1 MKRKIAV
8 TTGTRAEFGLLRPVL
23 EEISN
28 NKKLQLFI
36 LASGM
41 HLSKKFG
48 STIQEITN
56 EGFEISGRIKM
67 VPRNDT
73 NYDMAISLGQ
83 GIIGFS
89 KIFKKIKPDINL
101 VLGDRDEALAS
112 SLAAYHMN
120 IVNAHIHGGDKTR
133 AGIDEYNRHAITKIS
148 NIHFAVT
155 QKSKNRI
162 LRMGEEP
169 NNVFFTGSP
178 SVDDIKNNRITSK
191 KQLETKIGIKF
202 TGDEIILLQHPVTT
216 QSENSRKEIEKIMK
230 AIFELKR
237 NTICISPNSDAGNNS
252 IFQCLHKYSKY
263 NFIKVYDNMP
273 RSDYL
278 GLLKNC
284 GVLVGNS
291 SSGMIEGSYF
301 PINVI
306 NIGIRQENRERGNNV
321 TNVSG
326 NSSKSIYLAIKHA
339 LENKNRK
346 KFTNKFVYG
355 RGDSSKKIVRIL
367 ERISI
372 NKKLIQKQITF

>member
-28 NKKLQLFI
+28 NKKLEL
-36 LASGM
+36 LLLVSGM

-48 STIQEITN
+48 STIQEINN

-67 VPRNDT
+67 VPKNDT
-73 NYDMAISLGQ
+73 NYGMAISLGQ
-83 GIIGFS
+83 GVIGFS

-101 VLGDRDEALAS
+101 ILGDRDEALAS
-112 SLAAYHMN
+112 TLAAYHMN

-162 LRMGEEP
+162 LQLGEEP
-169 NNVFFTGSP
+169 SNVFFTGSP
-178 SVDDIKNNRITSK
+178 SIDDIKNNRITSK
-191 KQLETKIGIKF
+191 KQLEKKIGIEL
-202 TGDEIILLQHPVTT
+202 TGNEIILLQHPVTT
-216 QSENSRKEIEKIMK
+216 QSENSKREIEKIMK
-230 AIFELKR
+230 AISALKR

-252 IFQCLHKYSKY
+252 IFKCLHKYSKY

-306 NIGIRQENRERGNNV
+306 NIGMRQENRERGNNV
-321 TNVSG
+321 TDVNG
-326 NSSKSIYLAIKHA
+326 NSSKSIYLAIKYA
-339 LENKNRK
+339 LDNKNRK
-346 KFTNKFVYG
+346 KFVNKFVYG
-355 RGDSSKKIVRIL
+355 RGNSSKKIVRIL
-367 ERISI
+367 ERIPI

>member
-1 MKRKIAV
+1 MKRKITV
-8 TTGTRAEFGLLRPVL
+8 TTGTRAEFGLLRPLL

-28 NKKLQLFI
+28 NKKLELFL
-36 LASGM
+36 LATGM

-48 STIQEITN
+48 FTVREIID
-56 EGFEISGRIKM
+56 EGFKINGRIKM
-67 VPRNDT
+67 VPKTDT

-89 KIFKKIKPDINL
+89 KLFKKIKPDINL

-112 SLAAYHMN
+112 VLAAYHMN
-120 IVNAHIHGGDKTR
+120 IPNAHIHGGDKTR

-155 QKSKNRI
+155 QQSKKRI
-162 LRMGEEP
+162 LLMGEDP

-191 KQLETKIGIKF
+191 KQLEKKFAIKF
-202 TGDEIILLQHPVTT
+202 SGKEIILLQHPVTT
-216 QSENSRKEIEKIMK
+216 QSENSKKEIDKIMK
-230 AIFELKR
+230 AIFKLKR

-252 IFQCLHKYSKY
+252 IFQSLNNYSKY
-263 NFIKVYDNMP
+263 DFIKVYDNIP

-278 GLLKNC
+278 GLLNNC

-301 PINVI
+301 PIHVI
-306 NIGIRQENRERGNNV
+306 NIGMRQENRERGNNV
-321 TNVSG
+321 TDVNG
-326 NSSKSIYLAIKHA
+326 NSSKSIYLAIKYA

-346 KFTNKFVYG
+346 KFVNKFIYG
-355 RGDSSKKIVRIL
+355 KGNASKKIVKIL
-367 ERISI
+367 ESIPI
-372 NKKLIQKQITF
+372 NKKLIQKQIRF